1 MKTRESK
8 QIRLAG
14 AASRLF
20 ALIVAMVMILF
31 TAGAYAGDDI
41 PQGPKKVD
49 VPEGVFDT
57 NYGHFEYMRNVKTT
71 IRTNQG
77 TIENFYSGILEN
89 NGENGTIGEYCGS
102 GIENNNGTIDT
113 ILTISEAQ
121 PTVLQQNNKLV
132 EKVFLNSVIVNNSG
146 TVETNYGTIEN
157 CFGGSVL
164 VNEKQ
169 GTVGGLR
176 DDAVV
181 GSNYGTVTFGTLGG
195 TVENNYGT
203 VNLGANTTGVVTN
216 NYGIING
223 QVGQVGNIWYK
234 LVLDTVDGCGLK
246 LNENDM
252 TRIDGEPYV
261 KATVYSLDQVQ
272 YCRIFVEFTLAD
284 GFLCENDG
292 ALPVGKGLW
301 MIEPSGKALSPEGT
315 VGGSYKLV
323 IRADP
328 VAEKINAIGTVEYTD
343 ESWSRIDAARKAY
356 DALTDTHKK
365 RVSDTQLK
373 ILTDAEAEYA
383 RLKKEAEDKA
393 KADQAAA
400 DAVTEKINA
409 IGTVEYTDASRDK
422 IETARKAYEALTDDQ
437 KALVSDTQLK
447 ILTDAEKEYAR
458 LKKEAEDKA
467 KADQEAAD
475 AVIEKINAIG
485 TVEYTDASRDKI
497 EAARKAYNALTE
509 DQKALVPEQQVKAIA
524 DAEKLYEEL
533 KKQNE
538 TPEYK
543 ILDGADS
550 VWVKASGTPVVIR
563 GSGKIEDYTGLE
575 IDGQTVDREEY
586 TVRSGS
592 TIIELRSRFLER
604 LKLGKHKL
612 VIRWKDG
619 FVSTTLTINPAIPG
633 PLPPTGDPAP
643 LLLWLAL
650 LALSCGICVW
660 LGKRMKT

>member
-41 PQGPKKVD
+41 PQGPQKVD

-132 EKVFLNSVIVNNSG
+132 KKVFLNSVIVNNSG

-323 IRADP
+323 IRANP
-328 VAEKINAIGTVEYTD
+328 VA
-343 ESWSRIDAARKAY
+343 
-356 DALTDTHKK
+356 
-365 RVSDTQLK
+365 
-373 ILTDAEAEYA
+373 
-383 RLKKEAEDKA
+383 
-393 KADQAAA
+393 
-400 DAVTEKINA
+400 EKINA

-447 ILTDAEKEYAR
+447 ILTDAEAEYAR